1 MFMSVHS
8 PIGPKASA
16 KSPRQSRRARVL
28 MSATLHTPAGPKRV
42 TVRDI
47 SRNGAQVA
55 SRDEI
60 PGDCD
65 VLFERGGVY
74 AAARVMRVSD
84 GEAGI
89 RFYRELSRDE
99 IDGTLPSTLLRAPR

>member
-1 MFMSVHS
+1 M
-8 PIGPKASA
+8 SA
-16 KSPRQSRRARVL
+16 K
-28 MSATLHTPAGPKRV
+28 LHTPAGPKRV

-55 SRDEI
+55 CTEEI

-65 VLFERGGVY
+65 VLFELGGVY
-74 AAARVMRVSD
+74 AAARVIRVAK

-89 RFYRELSRDE
+89 HFYRELSPQE
-99 IDGTLPSTLLRAPR
+99 IDGTLPSALLPKAR

>member
-8 PIGPKASA
+8 PIRAKASA
-16 KSPRQSRRARVL
+16 KSPRGTRRARVL
-28 MSATLHTPAGPKRV
+28 MSAMLTTPMGTRRV

-55 SRDEI
+55 CREEI
-60 PGDCD
+60 PNDCD
-65 VLFERGGVY
+65 VLFELGRVH
-74 AAARVMRVSD
+74 AAARVIRVAD

-89 RFYRELSRDE
+89 RFYRELSRQE
-99 IDGTLPSTLLRAPR
+99 IDGTLPSALLPKSR